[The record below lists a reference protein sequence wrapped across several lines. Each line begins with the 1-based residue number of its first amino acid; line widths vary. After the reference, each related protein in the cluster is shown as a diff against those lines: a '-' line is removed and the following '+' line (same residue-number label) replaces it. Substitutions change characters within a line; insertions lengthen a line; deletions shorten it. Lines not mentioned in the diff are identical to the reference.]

1 MRAAPERIPA
11 QIHDGA
17 RLMLSYAIR
26 RLIGAV
32 PTLFLIVTIS
42 FFMIRLAP
50 GGPFSTERRVSAEVM
65 VNLERAYH
73 MDETLVE
80 QYLRYLGNILS
91 GDFGP
96 SFKYTD
102 FPVSEL
108 IWGGVPVSALLGGI
122 AIVLALVVGVTLGTL
137 AALRQNQPADYA
149 VMGVA
154 MTGITIPNFV
164 VAPLLTL
171 VFGLWLR
178 WLPIGGWGHGD
189 VKYWIAP
196 IIALCLPQIAAIARL
211 TRGSMIE
218 VLRANYVRTARA
230 KGLPERVTI
239 LRHALKA
246 AMLPVVS
253 YLGPA
258 IAGIITGSIVIEQ
271 IFSIPG
277 IGRYF
282 IQAALN
288 RDYTLVMGVTIFYGA
303 LIILLN
309 LLADLLYGVLDPKVR
324 YD

>member
-1 MRAAPERIPA
+1 
-11 QIHDGA
+11 
-17 RLMLSYAIR
+17 
-26 RLIGAV
+26 
-32 PTLFLIVTIS
+32 
-42 FFMIRLAP
+42 
-50 GGPFSTERRVSAEVM
+50 
-65 VNLERAYH
+65 
-73 MDETLVE
+73 MDDSLG
-80 QYLRYLGNILS
+80 QQFLRYLGNVLQ

-96 SFKYTD
+96 SFKYKD
-102 FPVSEL
+102 FNVSEL
-108 IWGGVPVSALLGGI
+108 IWGGFPVSARLGGI
-122 AIVLALVVGVTLGTL
+122 AILLALVVGLTLGTL
-137 AALRQNQPADYA
+137 AALRQNTSADYA

-164 VAPLLTL
+164 VAPVLTL
-171 VFGLWLR
+171 IFGLWLR
-178 WLPIGGWGHGD
+178 WIPVGGWSGTN
-189 VKYWIAP
+189 VQYWIAP

-239 LRHALKA
+239 TRHALKA

-258 IAGIITGSIVIEQ
+258 IAGIITGSIIIEQ

-303 LIILLN
+303 LIIMLN
-309 LLADLLYGVLDPKVR
+309 LLADILYGVLDPKVR